1 MNSSNSV
8 SLFVYDISNGMARS
22 LSPMLLGKVV
32 EGVWHTS
39 IVVFG
44 KEYYFQGGIAID
56 MPKTTPFGHPVKT
69 LPIGV
74 TELSEDDLNSY
85 LFAIRDQFT
94 PESYNIFDHNCN
106 HFSNTVCEFLT
117 GAQIPKDIMGQANEY
132 KNTPIGKLMQG
143 FENQHK
149 NVNAHPQNSIPPQF
163 GFPGFGGMPQQQPA
177 NPTYNQSGQGHS
189 KNVHELKDIISYTEM
204 ISGNDKVIVDFYANW
219 CGPCKMI
226 KPEYE
231 RLADANVGA
240 IKFCSVN
247 VDTAQDIASTLGVKS
262 MPTFLFMYQGTEV
275 ARVVGGDP
283 NKLRGAIDQFKKG
296 P

>member
-1 MNSSNSV
+1 MNPSNV
-8 SLFVYDISNGMARS
+8 NLFVYDISNGMART
-22 LSPMLLGKVV
+22 LSPMLLGRVV

-44 KEYYFQGGIAID
+44 KEFYFQGGIAID
-56 MPKTTPFGHPVKT
+56 QPKTTPFGQPVRT
-69 LPIGV
+69 ISMGV
-74 TELSEDDLNSY
+74 TELTEDDLNSY

-94 PESYNIFDHNCN
+94 PESYNVFEHNCN

-117 GAQIPKDIMGQANEY
+117 GANIPKDIMDQAKEY
-132 KNTPIGKLMQG
+132 KNTPIGQFIQG
-143 FENQHK
+143 LENQHK
-149 NVNAHPQNSIPPQF
+149 NVNAHPQNTIPPQF
-163 GFPGFGGMPQQQPA
+163 GFQGFGGTSQQQV
-177 NPTYNQSGQGHS
+177 NPNFNQSVQGHS

-204 ISGNDKVIVDFYANW
+204 ISGNDKVVVDFYANW

-231 RLADANVGA
+231 RLADANVGV

-247 VDTAQDIASTLGVKS
+247 VDTAQDISMTLGIKS
-262 MPTFLFMYQGTEV
+262 MPTFLFIYQGSEV

-283 NKLRGAIDQFKKG
+283 NKLRGAVEQFKKG